1 MLVSNVDNKFRLK
14 MWISNVDYKC
24 GLQISKKFLMW
35 KANIEMDS
43 IPLQ

>member
-24 GLQISKKFLMW
+24 GLQISKKVFDVES
-35 KANIEMDS
+35 KY
-43 IPLQ
+43 